1 MTRRIVAVSAG
12 LSEPS
17 STRLLTDRLLAAAER
32 HLTAHGAD
40 VTDVTDVTVEVVELR
55 PLARHI
61 ADQMLTR
68 FPSRDLTG
76 AIEKVLHADALV
88 VVSPVFS
95 GSYSGLFKS
104 FFDNL
109 DVGALDGTPVL
120 IAATGGS
127 ARHSLML
134 DHAMRPLFSYLHAAV
149 VPTAV
154 MAATDDLGATGLE
167 RRIDRAASEL
177 VSAMLAAPSSAA
189 SRRGAFSPPA
199 AAQRE
204 AGFTDRFD
212 EVTDFSELLHRA
224 SS

>member
-17 STRLLTDRLLAAAER
+17 STRLLADRLLEAVDR
-32 HLTAHGAD
+32 HVTAHGEE
-40 VTDVTDVTVEVVELR
+40 VTVEVVELR
-55 PLARHI
+55 PLARLI

-68 FPSRDLTG
+68 FPSGALTQ
-76 AIEKVLHADALV
+76 AIETVLSADALV
-88 VVSPVFS
+88 AVTPVFS

-109 DVGALDGTPVL
+109 DVGALDGKPVL
-120 IAATGGS
+120 LAATGGS

-134 DHAMRPLFSYLHAAV
+134 DHAMRPLFSYLHASV
-149 VPTAV
+149 VPTGV
-154 MAATDDLGATGLE
+154 MAATDDFGTAGLD
-167 RRIDRAASEL
+167 RRVDRAAAEL
-177 VSAMLAAPSSAA
+177 AGAITSAPLSAPHQ
-189 SRRGAFSPPA
+189 RGRGSVTPE
-199 AAQRE
+199 QRQP
-204 AGFTDRFD
+204 GFTDRFD

>member
-17 STRLLTDRLLAAAER
+17 STRLLADRLLEAVDR
-32 HLTAHGAD
+32 HVTAGGE
-40 VTDVTDVTVEVVELR
+40 DVTVEVVELR
-55 PLARHI
+55 PLARLI
-61 ADQMLTR
+61 ADQMITR
-68 FPSRDLTG
+68 FPSGELTE
-76 AIEKVLHADALV
+76 AIEKVLSADALV
-88 VVSPVFS
+88 AVSPVFS

-109 DVGALDGTPVL
+109 DVGALDGRPVL
-120 IAATGGS
+120 VAATGGS

-134 DHAMRPLFSYLHAAV
+134 DHAMRPLFSYLRASV
-149 VPTAV
+149 VPTGV
-154 MAATDDLGATGLE
+154 MAATDDFGTTGLD
-167 RRIDRAASEL
+167 RRVDRAAAEL
-177 VSAMLAAPSSAA
+177 VSAMLAAPGSTN
-189 SRRGAFSPPA
+189 SRQGGFLPA
-199 AAQRE
+199 ATEQRE

>member
-17 STRLLTDRLLAAAER
+17 STRLLADRLLEAADR
-32 HLTAHGAD
+32 HATARGE
-40 VTDVTDVTVEVVELR
+40 DVTVEVVELR
-55 PLARHI
+55 PLARLI

-68 FPSRDLTG
+68 FPTGELTG
-76 AIEKVLHADALV
+76 AIETVLAADALV
-88 VVSPVFS
+88 AVSPVFS

-120 IAATGGS
+120 VAATGGS

-154 MAATDDLGATGLE
+154 MASTDDFGTTGLD
-167 RRIDRAASEL
+167 RRVDRAAAEL
-177 VSAMLAAPSSAA
+177 VAAMLAAPGSAA
-189 SRRGAFSPPA
+189 VRQAGFPA
-199 AAQRE
+199 VDAGRRE

>member
-17 STRLLTDRLLAAAER
+17 STRLLADRLLAAAHR
-32 HLTAHGAD
+32 HVSAHGE
-40 VTDVTDVTVEVVELR
+40 DVTVEVVELR
-55 PLARHI
+55 PLARLI

-68 FPSRDLTG
+68 FPSGELTE
-76 AIEKVLHADALV
+76 AIETVISADALV

-120 IAATGGS
+120 LAATGGS

-149 VPTAV
+149 VPTGV
-154 MAATDDLGATGLE
+154 MAATDDFGTTGLD
-167 RRIDRAASEL
+167 RRIDRAAAEL
-177 VSAMLAAPSSAA
+177 VTAMLVAPGSAGSRQGGFLPRAAEH
-189 SRRGAFSPPA
+189 
-199 AAQRE
+199 RE
-204 AGFTDRFD
+204 AGFSDRFD
-212 EVTDFSELLHRA
+212 EVTDFNVLLQRA